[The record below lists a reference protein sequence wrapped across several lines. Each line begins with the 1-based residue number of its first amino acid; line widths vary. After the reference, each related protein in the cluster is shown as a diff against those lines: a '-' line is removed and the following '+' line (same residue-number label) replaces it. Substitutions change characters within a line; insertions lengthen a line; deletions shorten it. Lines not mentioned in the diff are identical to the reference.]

1 MLPHR
6 VVMRKPCGDMGCNK
20 TRPVFVN
27 KRTDNLCVAMDVKP
41 FHPFFHFCER
51 CAVHPRASVLLC

>member
-20 TRPVFVN
+20 THPVLFN
-27 KRTDNLCVAMDVKP
+27 KPTENR
-41 FHPFFHFCER
+41 
-51 CAVHPRASVLLC
+51 